1 MSQSICLLP
10 QFSLYNAEKT
20 TTTTK
25 GEDYPDVVV
34 FQQMTDIWL
43 EMLAEW
49 HTNTCRRAK

>member
-49 HTNTCRRAK
+49 HTNTCR